1 MTTVLTAA
9 EVQGREGL
17 GDWRVVAGRLHA
29 TFRTG
34 TLARGIELVRRVG
47 EIADELDH
55 HPDLDVRYFR
65 VHVRS
70 VTHDAGGL
78 TERDVRLARRISAV
92 AAELGLTAE
101 PGRTQQVGLTAGV
114 GDVAAAQAFWSAVL
128 GYRLPTVPGAG
139 DDAGDPTAVV
149 LADPA
154 GRGPTVRLRPAAA
167 PTVSGATGAASG
179 ETGPAGGETG
189 AAARGA
195 GPAPRDDVAAAQAVI
210 VDVHVPHD
218 LAPARLRAALDAGG
232 RLVDDAEAPARW
244 VLADPDGT
252 RVRLCTW
259 QPRSSTG

>member
-1 MTTVLTAA
+1 MLTAA

-78 TERDVRLARRISAV
+78 TERDVRLARRVSAV

-101 PGRTQQVGLTAGV
+101 PGRTQQVEVTVGV
-114 GDVAAAQAFWSAVL
+114 GEPPAARRFWAAVL
-128 GYRLPTVPGAG
+128 GYRPPTVPGAG
-139 DDAGDPTAVV
+139 AGADAPTAVV

-154 GRGPTVRLRPAAA
+154 GRGPTLRLHQVGRPAAA
-167 PTVSGATGAASG
+167 AGGGRAGVDDAGATG
-179 ETGPAGGETG
+179 
-189 AAARGA
+189 
-195 GPAPRDDVAAAQAVI
+195 RDDDAEVAVGG
-210 VDVHVPHD
+210 VLLDVHVPHD
-218 LAPARLRAALDAGG
+218 LAPTRLRAALEAGG
-232 RLVDDAEAPARW
+232 RLVDDADAPARW
-244 VLADPDGT
+244 VVEDPDGT

-259 QPRSSTG
+259 QPPPSTR